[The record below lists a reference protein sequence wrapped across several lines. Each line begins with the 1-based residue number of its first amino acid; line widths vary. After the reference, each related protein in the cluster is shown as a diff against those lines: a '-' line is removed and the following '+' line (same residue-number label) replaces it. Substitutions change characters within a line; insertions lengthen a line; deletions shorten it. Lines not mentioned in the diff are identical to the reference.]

1 MKKEI
6 TLNKEYLQWLRDIKE
21 RIRSSQHRAALKVNQ
36 ELLSVYWF
44 IGEALAT
51 KQTEWGDKFI
61 DNLARDL
68 KVEFPDVTG
77 YSKSNLKYMRRWYAY
92 YSKHNEIGQQA
103 VDQLRLSPDFAIAQ
117 QAVAQITD
125 KVKSKLGQQAA
136 DLNLYHLLLCIPWGH
151 HTLILTKAKDPEE
164 AIFYIVKT
172 IQNGWSR
179 SVLQMQIE
187 SDLYNRQGKALTNF
201 DITLPAPQSD
211 IARETIK
218 NPYNL
223 DFLTLAEDVKEIEFE
238 RALIQHM
245 KKFLLELGKGF
256 AYVGN
261 QFNINV
267 EDDDFFLDLL
277 FFNINLNCFVIFEL
291 KVTDFAPEYAGK
303 LNFYMTTI
311 DKQIKGQNHNPT
323 IGVLLCKTPNK
334 TVIEYSIKDINK
346 PLGVSEYIIKKA
358 VPKELKSGLPT
369 VKELEQ
375 ELEKEIEVTKNPLDE
390 KLEKL
395 KMIIDSSTK
404 EEIKVEKS
412 KETASRIKEELLFPI
427 MNNIIQILKEK
438 QIADLFIEY
447 YHTIGVNG
455 NEYRDRTGFDK
466 EFNLLERIDKLNF
479 RIGLNTFKKS
489 GTEPFDYS
497 ITYDIKL
504 GNYKYNL
511 ETRTLKETPKYEWL
525 YHQFPN
531 KQEIDDICN
540 NEVEEMID
548 YISRKME
555 KK

>member
-1 MKKEI
+1 
-6 TLNKEYLQWLRDIKE
+6 
-21 RIRSSQHRAALKVNQ
+21 
-36 ELLSVYWF
+36 
-44 IGEALAT
+44 
-51 KQTEWGDKFI
+51 
-61 DNLARDL
+61 
-68 KVEFPDVTG
+68 
-77 YSKSNLKYMRRWYAY
+77 
-92 YSKHNEIGQQA
+92 
-103 VDQLRLSPDFAIAQ
+103 
-117 QAVAQITD
+117 
-125 KVKSKLGQQAA
+125 
-136 DLNLYHLLLCIPWGH
+136 
-151 HTLILTKAKDPEE
+151 
-164 AIFYIVKT
+164 
-172 IQNGWSR
+172 
-179 SVLQMQIE
+179 
-187 SDLYNRQGKALTNF
+187 
-201 DITLPAPQSD
+201 
-211 IARETIK
+211 
-218 NPYNL
+218 
-223 DFLTLAEDVKEIEFE
+223 
-238 RALIQHM
+238 M

-261 QFNINV
+261 QYNLNV
-267 EDDDFFLDLL
+267 KGDDFFLDLL

-303 LNFYMTTI
+303 LNFYITTI

-395 KMIIDSSTK
+395 KKIIDNSTK

-412 KETASRIKEELLFPI
+412 KEAASRIIEKLLFPL
-427 MNNIIQILKEK
+427 MDNMIQMLKEK
-438 QIADLFIEY
+438 QIADWFIKFH
-447 YHTIGVNG
+447 HTIGVNG
-455 NEYRDRTGFDK
+455 NEYRDRARFND
-466 EFNLLERIDKLNF
+466 EFNRQERIDKLGF
-479 RIGLNTFKKS
+479 RIRLDTFIKA

-497 ITYDIKL
+497 ISYDIKL

-531 KQEIDDICN
+531 KQEIDDISN
-540 NEVEEMID
+540 NEVEEIID
-548 YISRKME
+548 YISREME